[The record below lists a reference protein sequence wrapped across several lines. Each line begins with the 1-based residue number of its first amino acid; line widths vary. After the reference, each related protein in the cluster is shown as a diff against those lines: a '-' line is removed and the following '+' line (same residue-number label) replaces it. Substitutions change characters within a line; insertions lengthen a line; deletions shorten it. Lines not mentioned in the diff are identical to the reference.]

1 LILLAKL
8 STQDLIYS
16 KVKDIEKVVSANY
29 AQR

>member
-1 LILLAKL
+1 L